1 MELETSAGLCRLP
14 APAGEAT
21 AGDARCALR
30 TGSARP
36 GGFSAAGARDRS
48 LRGRSRAH
56 SGPAPWAD
64 SVGGVPPDSL
74 SAVASRS
81 SSVAPVSRAV
91 TVPRP
96 RQPGRNVA
104 PTSQDPQLRARDP
117 PARPALGAARRQAE
131 ALKRGATRREE
142 GRRTWARHP
151 AGRGVLQ
158 TSLSHNEDVERD
170 QLCEMRA
177 PGGHPG
183 PGDMGAEPVSTRDL
197 AGTSVTAG
205 TDHAVRGACRCGRSG
220 DGDGAVRRR
229 PRRSHRKAPDARHQG
244 GVTGGADAQRG

>member
-21 AGDARCALR
+21 AGDARCAL
-30 TGSARP
+30 P
-36 GGFSAAGARDRS
+36 GRFSAAGARDRS

-96 RQPGRNVA
+96 RPGKKCGSEF
-104 PTSQDPQLRARDP
+104 PGPSTDSQR
-117 PARPALGAARRQAE
+117 PARPAC
-131 ALKRGATRREE
+131 
-142 GRRTWARHP
+142 TW
-151 AGRGVLQ
+151 G
-158 TSLSHNEDVERD
+158 
-170 QLCEMRA
+170 CE
-177 PGGHPG
+177 
-183 PGDMGAEPVSTRDL
+183 
-197 AGTSVTAG
+197 TAG
-205 TDHAVRGACRCGRSG
+205 
-220 DGDGAVRRR
+220 
-229 PRRSHRKAPDARHQG
+229 
-244 GVTGGADAQRG
+244 GGAQTGSF